1 MINSITRSLL
11 SKNAAPVYKLIN
23 DIFGMISKFETRLI
37 SHGWQEDKETGLV
50 THPMFFKLQQ
60 SYQAFR
66 QCIEFLFSGMCFCCI
81 LYYLLVLQNSILF
94 ILCRKFL
101 SSLKVLASTNPDLYE
116 NVSTSKKLIFEIQGK
131 ISPVTLLSITF
142 CPKCKHTPHLKAD
155 EIIFLPV
162 YRNFLFEFFL
172 G

>member
-1 MINSITRSLL
+1 MMVVEKNDFVIKKKKKNVIIIPNTTCYKMINSITRSLL

-81 LYYLLVLQNSILF
+81 LYYLLVL
-94 ILCRKFL
+94 
-101 SSLKVLASTNPDLYE
+101 
-116 NVSTSKKLIFEIQGK
+116 
-131 ISPVTLLSITF
+131 
-142 CPKCKHTPHLKAD
+142 
-155 EIIFLPV
+155 
-162 YRNFLFEFFL
+162 
-172 G
+172 